1 MNKFIITLL
10 AICFVTATCHAED
23 APKKAKAK
31 AKVLPNTLSSKRGCS
46 VGDKRGKAIKI
57 KKRHLKAKPK
67 PVETP
72 IQAE

>member
-23 APKKAKAK
+23 APKK

>member
-1 MNKFIITLL
+1 MNKLIITLL
-10 AICFVTATCHAED
+10 AICFVTATCHAEN
-23 APKKAKAK
+23 APKKEK

-46 VGDKRGKAIKI
+46 VGDKRGKAIRI
-57 KKRHLKAKPK
+57 KKRHLPKAKPK